1 MQHEKHPFTHKPL
14 HRLLLIAYSVLLPS
28 ALAIAAIDA
37 RAQSQ
42 RDHLTEGE
50 ADLIREV
57 QIIDQRIEVFIH
69 AADRR
74 LLVLANPNA
83 VQKKKD
89 EERWGP
95 LPSGSPLELLVD
107 YRNIL
112 SEAMEKLDDAH
123 ERKDPLVVKALN
135 KFKEAALRQSAEMKA
150 LAPKLKDAR
159 EQRALA
165 EAIAEA
171 DIASKGSTQ

>member
-1 MQHEKHPFTHKPL
+1 MKQPVKQSFNKISI
-14 HRLLLIAYSVLLPS
+14 LLMFI
-28 ALAIAAIDA
+28 ALAFGEAG
-37 RAQSQ
+37 AQQAQ

-50 ADLIREV
+50 ADLVREM
-57 QIIDQRIEVFIH
+57 QIIDQRVEVFIR

-83 VQKKKD
+83 VQKKKE

-95 LPSGSPLELLVD
+95 LPKGTAVELLVD

-112 SEAMEKLDDAH
+112 SEAMEKLDDAN
-123 ERKDPLVVKALN
+123 ERKDPLLVKALN
-135 KFKEAALRQSAEMKA
+135 KFKEAAARQIAEMKA
-150 LAPKLKDAR
+150 LAPKLADAR

-165 EAIAEA
+165 EAIGEAE
-171 DIASKGSTQ
+171 IASKGSTQ